1 MADPR
6 FFAVHGPFTLA
17 KLAKISG
24 ARLGPNADG
33 AAVFRDVAALDTA
46 GAADVS
52 FLDNKLYADAF
63 AASKAGACIVA
74 PDMASKA
81 PSGTALLL
89 SDNPYRGYARI
100 AEAFYPDA
108 GAEERGDPEI
118 PVHPAARI
126 GKDADLAPGVI
137 IGAKAEIGD
146 RCRIGAYAVIG
157 AGTVIGDDCVVGA
170 HASVSHSLIGN
181 KVAIEAGARIGQEG
195 FGFAPDEGGYL
206 KVPQLGRVIIHDGAL
221 IGANT
226 TIDRGSG
233 PDTVIGP
240 GCMIDNLVQI
250 GHNVELGR
258 GCIIVA
264 QVGIS
269 GSTKLGD
276 YVVAGGQAGFAGHLR
291 IGRGARIAAKSGV
304 MRDIPEGGT
313 FAGIPAVPVRD
324 WHRQTVALT
333 RLIRGKRK
341 DG

>member
-17 KLAKISG
+17 ELAKVSG

-33 AAVFRDVAALDTA
+33 ATVFRDVAPLDSA

-81 PSGTALLL
+81 PAGMAVLL
-89 SDNPYRGYARI
+89 SDQPYRGYARI
-100 AEAFYPDA
+100 AEAFYPDT
-108 GAEERGDPEI
+108 GGDVVPPKAPI
-118 PVHPAARI
+118 DPTARI
-126 GKDADLAPGVI
+126 GKDAALGPGVV

-157 AGTVIGDDCVVGA
+157 AGTVIGDDCVIGPHV
-170 HASVSHSLIGN
+170 SLSHSLVGHR
-181 KVAIEAGARIGQEG
+181 VTIEAGARIGQEG
-195 FGFAPDEGGYL
+195 FGFAPDDGAYL
-206 KVPQLGRVIIHDGAL
+206 KVPQLGRVIVHDGVL
-221 IGANT
+221 IGANAT
-226 TIDRGSG
+226 VDRGSG

-240 GCMIDNLVQI
+240 ACMIDNLVQI

-276 YVVAGGQAGFAGHLR
+276 YVVAGGQAGFAGHLK

-304 MRDIPEGGT
+304 MRDIPEGAT
-313 FAGIPAVPVRD
+313 YAGFPAVPVRD

-333 RLIRGKRK
+333 GLIKGRRK